1 MTLEPTALDAVRRPI
16 EEARGLHNA
25 CYTDDE
31 MFARERELIFKRTWS
46 AVGLGQD
53 VPAPGDA
60 RPIQVLGMP
69 LLLLRDGDGVVR
81 VFHNVCRHR
90 GMQLVTTAANVGRIL
105 RCPYHAWCYGLDG
118 QLRSTPNVG
127 GPGVHEHPA
136 IRPGELALQAVRSHV
151 WRDVVFVDLSGEAPA
166 FEMHVEPLAIRWR
179 AFEQPLFAGGADSNM
194 TLEIAA
200 NWKLL
205 IENTS
210 EAYHLPTIHPGLNS
224 YSRLED
230 HYAIAETGLFSGQG
244 TSVYSPAL
252 DGVGRG
258 FRDFGGLSAR
268 WENAAEYISLYP
280 NVQFGVHRDHAFV
293 LLMEPLAPGLTRE
306 RVALYF
312 ADAEMSGP
320 AYGDM
325 RAALLE
331 LWRGI
336 FLEDLEVVEG
346 MQRGRHAPAFD
357 GGRFSPAME
366 APTHNFHRWIADRLE
381 AR

>member
-1 MTLEPTALDAVRRPI
+1 M
-16 EEARGLHNA
+16 
-25 CYTDDE
+25 
-31 MFARERELIFKRTWS
+31 
-46 AVGLGQD
+46 
-53 VPAPGDA
+53 
-60 RPIQVLGMP
+60 
-69 LLLLRDGDGVVR
+69 
-81 VFHNVCRHR
+81 
-90 GMQLVTTAANVGRIL
+90 
-105 RCPYHAWCYGLDG
+105 
-118 QLRSTPNVG
+118 
-127 GPGVHEHPA
+127 
-136 IRPGELALQAVRSHV
+136 
-151 WRDVVFVDLSGEAPA
+151 DLSGEAPA
-166 FEMHVEPLAIRWR
+166 FEVHVEPLATRWR
-179 AFEQPLFAGGADSNM
+179 AFEQPLFAGGADSNL

-244 TSVYSPAL
+244 TNVYSPTL
-252 DGVGRG
+252 DGIGRG
-258 FRDFGGLSAR
+258 FRDFDGLSAR

-312 ADAEMSGP
+312 AGTEMTGP

-336 FLEDLEVVEG
+336 FLEDLAVVEG

-357 GGRFSPAME
+357 GGRFSPVME